1 MTNTQKRLL
10 EVLENIK
17 KMSIENEYDAEMFL
31 HSVDSMLDEINQT
44 GVFGED
50 GILDP
55 RLNITA
61 IPELSL

>member
-1 MTNTQKRLL
+1 
-10 EVLENIK
+10 
-17 KMSIENEYDAEMFL
+17 MSIENEYDAEMFL